1 MFQDATLIDL
11 SVGIED
17 GAASEPDPASI
28 DRMDHREGA
37 EWLAQNLQAMG
48 KDVEADDFPDGT
60 ALAWEEITAITHTA
74 THMDA
79 PYHYGAESEG
89 EPART
94 IDEVPLEWG
103 LGEAVVL
110 DMRHLDAGAEIGV
123 DDLQEALDDLN
134 HDLSEGEIVLIQ
146 TGADE
151 LWGEAAYLT
160 DFPGMGSEATTWLVE
175 QGIKVIGTD
184 AYGFDKPFLEMGARF
199 EETGDSEEL
208 WPAHLAG
215 REKEY
220 CQIEKMAN
228 LDALPRKTNI
238 PLVAFPIVVE
248 DGSAGWV
255 RPVAV
260 IEDDAADDAEGGAT

>member
-1 MFQDATLIDL
+1 MFQDATLVDL
-11 SVGIED
+11 SIGIED

-37 EWLAQNLQAMG
+37 EWLAENLRAMG
-48 KDVEADDFPDGT
+48 QDVAAEDFPDGT
-60 ALAWEEITAITHTA
+60 ALAWEEVEAITHTA

-79 PYHYGAESEG
+79 PYHYGAEIGG
-89 EPART
+89 EAART
-94 IDEVPLEWG
+94 IDEVPLEWACG
-103 LGEAVVL
+103 DAVVL
-110 DMRHLDAGAEIGV
+110 DVRHLEAGEEIGV
-123 DDLQEALDDLN
+123 EDLQAALEDLD
-134 HDLSEGEIVLIQ
+134 HELSEGEIVLIQ

-151 LWGEAAYLT
+151 LWGTGAYLT
-160 DFPGMGSEATTWLVE
+160 DFPGMGREATLWLVE
-175 QGIKVIGTD
+175 QGIKVVGTD
-184 AYGFDKPFLEMGARF
+184 AYGFDKPFLEMGRRF
-199 EETGDSEEL
+199 VESGDPGEL

-215 REKEY
+215 REREY

-228 LDALPRKTNI
+228 LDDLPRKTEV

-260 IEDDAADDAEGGAT
+260 FPEGEV